1 MSIGPTALSS
11 VLVQRL
17 DAVLGTQLGQQGK
30 DTTRLDAVRPP
41 GTAVDIGADGDV
53 TQQGP
58 QSKAIQDIVEK
69 AELTAATRARFLS
82 ADITGSAPTIL
93 GQTART
99 ILTLLAQY
107 PDTAPALAGKNP
119 LWAEGEAAPE
129 GSADGQ
135 ADGDAATR
143 GQTSSAGSS
152 ANASANTS
160 AGAAA
165 ANAAA
170 RAVAG
175 NLAGQ
180 AAQAGAAE
188 AQDEA
193 AATRANTAA
202 LAGEAAADAD
212 GAQTNAQTAAA
223 SRARLADAALA
234 MLASRA
240 PALPGAGP
248 QPAQLA
254 QALKQTLQQSG
265 LFYESHLADMAYGQ
279 RDAAELAREP
289 QARLD
294 PDVMPRINPAG
305 ENRSLLA
312 DNLRFGLPTTSSPMT
327 LQANG
332 QPTHGTAVTWSGSQ
346 PGQAPTTPP
355 GIHPDAAL
363 LVRQQLEVFANQT
376 LAWEGSAWQG
386 APMWWEI
393 RREQDDTIPG
403 SNPVEAGQS
412 WATRLVLNLPRL
424 GTVEVRMN
432 LAGNQLVMNIVAP
445 DSDNEIAQA
454 GIALRQRMHAAGL
467 TLSDL
472 TVGAH
477 APDLEELF

>member
-17 DAVLGTQLGQQGK
+17 DAVLGTQLAQQGK
-30 DTTRLDAVRPP
+30 DNTRLDAVTPP
-41 GTAVDIGADGDV
+41 GSAVDIGADGDV

-58 QSKAIQDIVEK
+58 QNKAIQEIVAK
-69 AELTAATRARFLS
+69 AELNAATRARYLS

-107 PDTAPALAGKNP
+107 PDTAPALAGKNA
-119 LWAEGEAAPE
+119 LWAEGEDAPE
-129 GSADGQ
+129 GALDTPDGQ
-135 ADGDAATR
+135 AEGGGATR
-143 GQTSSAGSS
+143 GQAP
-152 ANASANTS
+152 ASAPA
-160 AGAAA
+160 AGTAA
-165 ANAAA
+165 ANANATA
-170 RAVAG
+170 NANGRGVAG
-175 NLAGQ
+175 NPAG
-180 AAQAGAAE
+180 QAGAAD

-202 LAGEAAADAD
+202 LAGEAAEGAD
-212 GAQTNAQTAAA
+212 GAQAGAQAAAA

-234 MLASRA
+234 TLASRA
-240 PALPGAGP
+240 PAMPGAGP

-265 LFYESHLADMAYGQ
+265 LFYESHLADMAFGQ

-289 QARLD
+289 QARLN

-327 LQANG
+327 FQADG

-376 LAWEGSAWQG
+376 LAWEGTAWQG

-445 DSDNEIAQA
+445 QSDTEISQA

-472 TVGAH
+472 TVAAH
-477 APDLEELF
+477 APALEELF

>member
-30 DTTRLDAVRPP
+30 DTTRLDAVKPP
-41 GTAVDIGADGDV
+41 GSAVDIGADGDV

-58 QSKAIQDIVEK
+58 RSKAIQDIVDK
-69 AELTAATRARFLS
+69 AELNAATRARFLS

-119 LWAEGEAAPE
+119 LWAEGEAGADAP
-129 GSADGQ
+129 ADG
-135 ADGDAATR
+135 AAEGDAATR
-143 GQTSSAGSS
+143 GQASPANGS
-152 ANASANTS
+152 ANASANT
-160 AGAAA
+160 APAAAA

-170 RAVAG
+170 RAAAG
-175 NLAGQ
+175 TL

-193 AATRANTAA
+193 AATRGNAA
-202 LAGEAAADAD
+202 AQAGEAAADAD
-212 GAQTNAQTAAA
+212 GAQAGAQTGAA

-234 MLASRA
+234 LLASRA

-289 QARLD
+289 QARLN

-454 GIALRQRMHAAGL
+454 GVALRQRMHAAGL

>member
-17 DAVLGTQLGQQGK
+17 DAVLGTQLAQQGK
-30 DTTRLDAVRPP
+30 DNTRLDAVTPP

-58 QSKAIQDIVEK
+58 QSKAIQEIVAK
-69 AELTAATRARFLS
+69 AELNAATRARFLS

-119 LWAEGEAAPE
+119 LWAEGETAPE
-129 GSADGQ
+129 GALDTPADGQ
-135 ADGDAATR
+135 TDGEVATR
-143 GQTSSAGSS
+143 GQATAAG
-152 ANASANTS
+152 TS
-160 AGAAA
+160 AGTPAATA
-165 ANAAA
+165 GGRDA
-170 RAVAG
+170 AG

-180 AAQAGAAE
+180 AGQAGAAD

-193 AATRANTAA
+193 AATRTNTAT
-202 LAGEAAADAD
+202 LAGEAAEGAD
-212 GAQTNAQTAAA
+212 GAQADAQTGAA

-234 MLASRA
+234 TLASRA
-240 PALPGAGP
+240 PAMPGAGP

-265 LFYESHLADMAYGQ
+265 LFYESHLADMAFGQ

-289 QARLD
+289 QARLN

-327 LQANG
+327 FQADG
-332 QPTHGTAVTWSGSQ
+332 QPTHGTAVTWSSSQ
-346 PGQAPTTPP
+346 PGQAPATPP

-376 LAWEGSAWQG
+376 LAWEGTAWQG

-445 DSDNEIAQA
+445 ESDTEISQA

-472 TVGAH
+472 TVAAH
-477 APDLEELF
+477 APALEELF